1 MQPTVYNIA
10 RRLAAALI
18 AAAAWVGLGI
28 HIQAQ
33 LAASG
38 SLPAALWVL
47 AGYFTVLANLVVA
60 LVFSGLA
67 LGWRASPR
75 FVAGVALAILLVGA
89 VYAILLQGLREL
101 TAGAALA
108 NLLLHQVTPVLVP
121 LYWLAFVPKGNL
133 RWRDPLLWAAFPLA
147 YLAYALLR
155 GTAEGHFAYPFID
168 LAQEGAR
175 QVAINVAAIALC
187 FLVAGWLLVWLD
199 RLLAGRG
206 RS

>member
-1 MQPTVYNIA
+1 MQPTGLDA
-10 RRLAAALI
+10 MRRLGAALI

-28 HIQAQ
+28 HLEAQ
-33 LAASG
+33 LSASG
-38 SLPAALWVL
+38 SLPAAVWMLG
-47 AGYFTVLANLVVA
+47 GYFTVLANLVVA
-60 LVFSGLA
+60 LAFSGLA

-75 FVAGVALAILLVGA
+75 TVAGVTLAIVLVGA

-108 NLLLHQVTPVLVP
+108 NLLLHQLTPVLVP
-121 LYWLAFVPKGNL
+121 LYWLVFVRKGDL

-155 GTAEGHFAYPFID
+155 GTVEGHFAYPFID
-168 LAQEGAR
+168 LAAEGAR
-175 QVAINVAAIALC
+175 QVGINVAAIALC
-187 FLVAGWLLVWLD
+187 FLIAGWLLVWLD

-206 RS
+206 RA